1 LKKILLM
8 GNPNVGKSV
17 VFSRL
22 TGVNVIQS
30 NYPGTTVGFTKG
42 HLKIGKNEMDII
54 DVPGTYSLSPSCKAE
69 EVARDMFFDEKPD
82 LIINVLDV
90 TNLERNLYLTLQILE
105 KNIPTVIL
113 LNMWDAAKRKGI
125 HVNLEKLQEIIGLK
139 VIPAVAVTGEGIK
152 DLVNIIDE
160 ITLNKNI
167 KLSKIPKMDDSEK
180 WAFIGE
186 ILSEVQKIEHRH
198 PSLLEKL
205 EDASV
210 KPFSGIIIA
219 IIVLFITM
227 QVIIGIGEFLI
238 NYILDPLYYQYYG
251 PFITS
256 LVQNSIPTGFIHDIL
271 IGSGYEY
278 ETSFGLLTT
287 GIYVIFAVVLPYIL
301 SFYFILGFLE
311 DFGYLPRLAV
321 LLDSI
326 MHKLGLHGYATIPI
340 ILGFGCNVP
349 AMLST
354 RILEG
359 KREKFIATTL
369 IAISI
374 PCMAQTAVIIGLLGK
389 YGIQYIILI
398 YGTLLILFIVLGS
411 ILNFLLKGESPE
423 IFFEI
428 PPYRIPH
435 METLLKK
442 TWMRVKGF
450 LLEALPFVFLGI
462 LAINILYLI
471 GVMGALSNLLSPIMS
486 QMLGLPDQA
495 IDALIMGFLRKDL
508 ATAML
513 APLNLSPNQLVV
525 ACTVLATSFPC
536 IATFVVLI
544 KEIGVKDMLKTV
556 VLMLSVALITGTIL
570 NLILNGLL

>member
-1 LKKILLM
+1 VGGRNLKKILLM

-219 IIVLFITM
+219 IIVLLVTM

-256 LVQNSIPTGFIHDIL
+256 LVQNSIPTASSMI
-271 IGSGYEY
+271 SY
-278 ETSFGLLTT
+278 
-287 GIYVIFAVVLPYIL
+287 
-301 SFYFILGFLE
+301 
-311 DFGYLPRLAV
+311 RQ
-321 LLDSI
+321 
-326 MHKLGLHGYATIPI
+326 
-340 ILGFGCNVP
+340 
-349 AMLST
+349 
-354 RILEG
+354 RI
-359 KREKFIATTL
+359 
-369 IAISI
+369 
-374 PCMAQTAVIIGLLGK
+374 
-389 YGIQYIILI
+389 
-398 YGTLLILFIVLGS
+398 
-411 ILNFLLKGESPE
+411 
-423 IFFEI
+423 
-428 PPYRIPH
+428 
-435 METLLKK
+435 
-442 TWMRVKGF
+442 
-450 LLEALPFVFLGI
+450 
-462 LAINILYLI
+462 
-471 GVMGALSNLLSPIMS
+471 
-486 QMLGLPDQA
+486 
-495 IDALIMGFLRKDL
+495 
-508 ATAML
+508 
-513 APLNLSPNQLVV
+513 
-525 ACTVLATSFPC
+525 
-536 IATFVVLI
+536 
-544 KEIGVKDMLKTV
+544 
-556 VLMLSVALITGTIL
+556 
-570 NLILNGLL
+570 